1 MNSRGD
7 GERKRIQSE
16 RERTDAFQLLL
27 AKKRCQRQNELQGIT
42 LQKIHTDTLDVISS
56 NQCFQGILL
65 ESLEDGSVPMD
76 QSDQAFGKSFSVSG
90 CIEMLRHKAKPP
102 LCPIDMLAA
111 EVMSDKLLTTLSSL
125 YQERGITRHL
135 LNSQQKEIVKTTVKI
150 ISSLLAESSFNR
162 VHFSKCLSAHDI
174 MVPLEVLY
182 SLHISHTVSFN
193 TYLACCTQDDK
204 VCHKMSSALLEIAHC
219 ITEQD
224 QSAQM
229 HILSVLCGILL
240 SLGYP
245 ELSKHVDCA
254 KNVLQELSQAILIE
268 AVTKCKSACSEKI
281 TEKRLDVLEIIRCI
295 DNVPRSSLIKFF
307 SSALYHLLYDI
318 PSVFDVCQWVGSL
331 TKYRYATLDEVTR
344 TQLSQFL
351 HVFEPSAI
359 LEVIKQVFSKEK
371 VNFGNF
377 FSLISVF
384 IVNSPNAKTLI
395 EGCMN
400 SMITDAL
407 ASNDEHMIGL
417 AFLVIRQAC
426 MEGPH
431 VFKPYSM
438 WFNTLFN
445 DPSMSGLSN
454 KRAVQFFFNFLTKLV
469 PYDPVEYL
477 KVHVIKAPHIPA
489 NLRSHLMDYTDLAK
503 TRLMDLKEP
512 IELSETD
519 SSASSNK
526 DGEEKQQE
534 QSYHEVERVI
544 GQFSKTGKVPASVM
558 EASIFRKPYFI
569 GRFLPALLLPR
580 KVPDTPDIREKLI
593 STLSRANKIPNSM
606 LAAYHKACR
615 KLAQEHDIQGNDSDE
630 DSQLSCFDKLSKS
643 LSRLPGIVLP
653 QGLSAAT
660 GRVSSHLS
668 LVAGYVMKV
677 FTNNEPVSLPSTTPV
692 VIDPYAP
699 CVDSR
704 CLKVV
709 DAMLNAFCR
718 TMAAVRRSQQM
729 GTDKFSWSSQFVS
742 MVAGFPTLHA
752 SLCYRLWTLLC
763 THDGSCLSVHHI
775 HGLAAFLCHMSTQ
788 RNLFKPVI
796 VKSNQSHKDT
806 AKHDVCFVA
815 RLLDALPFS
824 TRRHMDIAIR
834 FYCAFIQHA
843 SEAFAYVT
851 IDKGCQDNDGRSCQV
866 PLDLVKKL
874 WYFHHRLLK
883 CAQKGSSKNQHLSE
897 TTFTILQ
904 RTTNSSIFAKLLVST
919 TKVSFDEWLSWEM
932 MIRASDD
939 IMPGMERRLYHH
951 MTTTCRYLAASETE
965 KGVDPKVACSTL
977 LNKLLG
983 ALNRDAPAVTN
994 NQCCC
999 ESGMS
1004 VDTDKQTIEDMIH
1017 LLKELLPF
1025 LSRTHT
1031 KPGPGA
1037 SHHPWL
1043 IKQYQERID
1052 HVTHELCVDET
1063 SREVLVGAETV
1074 SLVEL
1079 WLHLPPYLIFVDDPL
1094 VSPTPDSITCVT
1106 RFINTALRSHVTEM
1120 CCLQLSVT
1128 LHLMKAVFSFDMP
1141 RITESPVTASRILQQ
1156 LMHECPMFLVS
1167 LQHYWPQVKA
1177 TVSTLYDLS
1186 SIQAMAD
1193 EVENLH
1199 DFVMSI
1205 CYKHKSLLTE
1215 THQGSPHILGASLY
1229 QALRT
1234 LDVKPEAFM
1243 SRPEK
1248 TRDYKQ
1254 ITVCV
1259 FACVVAELSVSAIQG
1274 RQDEETSTA
1283 MEISKKMLELVPEC
1297 LMVFDKDQHQAFV
1310 ESLRKLR
1317 EFIVVRHR
1325 DEILPVIFF
1334 SIVTGLA
1341 ENTALKLSSNAG
1353 FSRIVIHME
1362 NALRDL
1368 RKTCLDE
1375 GLLRSC
1381 GKIFQ
1386 VDFTIKVSAFIK
1398 KYLHCG
1404 Y

>member
-27 AKKRCQRQNELQGIT
+27 
-42 LQKIHTDTLDVISS
+42 
-56 NQCFQGILL
+56 
-65 ESLEDGSVPMD
+65 
-76 QSDQAFGKSFSVSG
+76 G

-162 VHFSKCLSAHDI
+162 VHFSKCLSAHGGNSDGKDDGNNGVKDGYECADGGCKDGGYAGVVKGL
-174 MVPLEVLY
+174 MGM
-182 SLHISHTVSFN
+182 
-193 TYLACCTQDDK
+193 ACCTQDDK

-229 HILSVLCGILL
+229 HILSG
-240 SLGYP
+240 
-245 ELSKHVDCA
+245 
-254 KNVLQELSQAILIE
+254 
-268 AVTKCKSACSEKI
+268 KSACSEKI

-318 PSVFDVCQWVGSL
+318 PSGVLCHSIRCVMTFHQVCYDIPSGVLCHSISFYTFSSHLPYWRLSNKCFLRKRQVEL
-331 TKYRYATLDEVTR
+331 KVKKNIYRYWTIKASSE
-344 TQLSQFL
+344 TQGN
-351 HVFEPSAI
+351 
-359 LEVIKQVFSKEK
+359 

-503 TRLMDLKEP
+503 TRLMDLKVS
-512 IELSETD
+512 ISIHFIMRYRQIY
-519 SSASSNK
+519 NK
-526 DGEEKQQE
+526 QLQNKQQE

-558 EASIFRKPYFI
+558 EA
-569 GRFLPALLLPR
+569 
-580 KVPDTPDIREKLI
+580 
-593 STLSRANKIPNSM
+593 RANKIPNSM

-704 CLKVV
+704 CLK
-709 DAMLNAFCR
+709 D
-718 TMAAVRRSQQM
+718 
-729 GTDKFSWSSQFVS
+729 G
-742 MVAGFPTLHA
+742 
-752 SLCYRLWTLLC
+752 TLLAIGLNKLSC
-763 THDGSCLSVHHI
+763 MSGWYVASYRIEWVVLHVRMDGSCLSVHHI

-806 AKHDVCFVA
+806 AKHILL
-815 RLLDALPFS
+815 RLHPAC
-824 TRRHMDIAIR
+824 IR
-834 FYCAFIQHA
+834 GFCL
-843 SEAFAYVT
+843 
-851 IDKGCQDNDGRSCQV
+851 R
-866 PLDLVKKL
+866 
-874 WYFHHRLLK
+874 HHRQRLPRQRCFGIFTTDYSNAHKRVLLK
-883 CAQKGSSKNQHLSE
+883 TN
-897 TTFTILQ
+897 TFQ
-904 RTTNSSIFAKLLVST
+904 KLLLQSYR
-919 TKVSFDEWLSWEM
+919 ERL
-932 MIRASDD
+932 IRAYS
-939 IMPGMERRLYHH
+939 PNSLSPQLRRLYHH

-1106 RFINTALRSHVTEM
+1106 RFINTALIVTTYTRNSTEALPNVTDVTLKVPTYTRNSTEVLPSVTEVPLKVPTYLRNSTEVLPNVTDVTLKRSHVTEM